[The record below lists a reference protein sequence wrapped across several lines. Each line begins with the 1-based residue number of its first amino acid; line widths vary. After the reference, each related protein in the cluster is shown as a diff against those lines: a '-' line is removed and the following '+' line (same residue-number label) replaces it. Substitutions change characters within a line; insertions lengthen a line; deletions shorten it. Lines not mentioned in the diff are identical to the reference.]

1 MTETPRNQG
10 LEQKQQIPTTA
21 LSQLAKQEKTNS
33 ALGFHL
39 KVATPL
45 LQPGKFAGVGSSLNS
60 PRVNSAER

>member
-1 MTETPRNQG
+1 MTETSRNQG
-10 LEQKQQIPTTA
+10 PAQKQKIPTTA

-39 KVATPL
+39 KEAMPL
-45 LQPGKFAGVGSSLNS
+45 LQPGKFAGIGRSLNS